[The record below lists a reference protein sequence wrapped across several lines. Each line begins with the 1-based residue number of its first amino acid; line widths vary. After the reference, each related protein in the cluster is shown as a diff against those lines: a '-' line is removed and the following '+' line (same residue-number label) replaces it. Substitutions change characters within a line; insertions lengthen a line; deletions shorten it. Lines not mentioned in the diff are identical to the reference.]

1 MEEEEF
7 LLILDYENMSI
18 KDLNEAYT
26 IIGSRSSSLCDGD
39 IKGIIRQYR
48 KLSKR
53 EFNYKT
59 IEMKINNPP
68 KIMKK
73 APRRNKNLN

>member
-7 LLILDYENMSI
+7 FLILDYENMSI
-18 KDLNEAYT
+18 KDLKEAYT

-48 KLSKR
+48 
-53 EFNYKT
+53 
-59 IEMKINNPP
+59 
-68 KIMKK
+68 
-73 APRRNKNLN
+73 

>member
-1 MEEEEF
+1 MDEEEF

-18 KDLNEAYT
+18 KDLKAAYT

-39 IKGIIRQYR
+39 IKGILIQFR

-59 IEMKINNPP
+59 IEMNVNKPP

-73 APRRNKNLN
+73 APRRKLNLN

>member
-1 MEEEEF
+1 MDEEEF

-18 KDLNEAYT
+18 KDLKTAYS
-26 IIGSRSSSLCDGD
+26 IIGSHSSSLCDGD
-39 IKGIIRQYR
+39 IKGILIQYR
-48 KLSKR
+48 KLSNC
-53 EFNYKT
+53 EFNYKS
-59 IEMKINNPP
+59 IEMKVNKPP